1 MRISS
6 IKVENQ
12 PPVRLFAVENL
23 SDLVVIAGPNG
34 VGKTRLITTL
44 LNAFRGSSSGVEMT
58 IEATSKEEE
67 QTLGAKS
74 VSTPRDHS
82 RMMSL
87 LQANKMR
94 RNYKSGVLYFE
105 SGRSI
110 KQVKALSFAF
120 DFADPYNEAVPWN
133 LPMQGLAGRWQDT
146 QHAIFK
152 KIQSQKTSI
161 ANRAIELRSQG
172 HDSMNLQFSDPLEPF
187 RDAFFKLLGP
197 KKLTRADLSS
207 QHLMYEENGEERS
220 ISTLSSGEQE
230 VLNVTFDF
238 LLRNPNDCIIFFD
251 EPEVHL
257 HPELL
262 IRMVSTLRTIGRSN
276 QFFLISHSPDLVSS
290 SLEDSVVFLTPQKE
304 DASNQAILVKPND
317 DTSQA
322 MHQLGHSVGVLSLG
336 RKIVV
341 VEGTD
346 ASLDKRTYSQIL
358 ANRYPDLVLVPGGG
372 RRVVENFG
380 HLVTTVL
387 DKAVWGVEFFMLT
400 DRDSGPVVSDTG
412 KLAQLPRYHLEN
424 YFLDSSLLASCF
436 ENIEDDGSWLRDAA
450 KVEEALAQIAS
461 ENIGYAVALRVAHT
475 FRQSCGN
482 VDIMPSGAHEMD
494 RNRLIQAMAEKA
506 KAEGERVAQSLD
518 TTSVREEVE
527 RTFDELVT
535 SISNGTEEWKINIPG
550 KLILNT
556 FCGRQKIQVGRLKN
570 LYLKSAQEQGM
581 GVFSDV
587 IEIFDNF
594 SKFAS
599 APSIQKQEKANVLTE
614 VDTTSQS

>member
-12 PPVRLFAVENL
+12 PPINLFEVDNL
-23 SDLVVIAGPNG
+23 SDLVVVAGPNG
-34 VGKTRLITTL
+34 VGKTRLITSL
-44 LNAFRGSSSGVEMT
+44 LAAFRGSSTGIKMT

-67 QTLGAKS
+67 KTLGGKS
-74 VSTPRDHS
+74 ISTPEGQQRLI
-82 RMMSL
+82 SL
-87 LQANKMR
+87 LKANKFR

-110 KQVKALSFAF
+110 KNVNALSFAF
-120 DFADPYNEAVPWN
+120 EFDDPYDEIVSWDF
-133 LPMQGLAGRWQDT
+133 PMQGLAGRWQDT

-172 HDSMNLQFSDPLEPF
+172 RDSMNLQFSDPLDPF
-187 RDAFFKLLGP
+187 KDAFSKLLGP
-197 KKLTRADLSS
+197 KKLTRADLSA
-207 QHLMYEENGEERS
+207 QKLMYEENGEERP

-262 IRMVSTLRTIGRSN
+262 IRMVSTLRTIGRNN

-290 SLEDSVVFLTPQKE
+290 SLEDSVVFLTPRKA
-304 DASNQAILVKPND
+304 DGSNQAILVKPDD

-341 VEGTD
+341 VEGAS

-358 ANRYPDLVLVPGGG
+358 ENRYPDLVLVPGGG

-400 DRDSGPVVSDTG
+400 DRDSGPVNSDTQ
-412 KLAQLPRYHLEN
+412 KIAQLPRYHLEN
-424 YFLDSSLLASCF
+424 YFLDSDLLAECF
-436 ENIEDDGSWLRDAA
+436 ENIEDHGSWLRDA
-450 KVEEALAQIAS
+450 KEIERVLSEIAVS
-461 ENIGYAVALRVAHT
+461 NVGYAVALKVAHT
-475 FRQSCGN
+475 FRQLCGN
-482 VDIMPSGAHEMD
+482 VSIMPSGAHKLD
-494 RNRLIQAMAEKA
+494 RESLIRAMAGKAEEEKA
-506 KAEGERVAQSLD
+506 RTARSLELQFVRDEVAK
-518 TTSVREEVE
+518 
-527 RTFDELVT
+527 TFDEFLA
-535 SISNGTEEWKINIPG
+535 SISDGTGDWKVNIPG

-556 FCGRQKIQVGRLKN
+556 FCGRANIQIGRLKN
-570 LYLKSAQEQGM
+570 LYLKSAQAQGLD
-581 GVFSDV
+581 VFADV
-587 IEIFDNF
+587 IEIFDKF
-594 SKFAS
+594 SSFA
-599 APSIQKQEKANVLTE
+599 AIPSVEGGDVVSTSEE
-614 VDTTSQS
+614 VDLSPAG